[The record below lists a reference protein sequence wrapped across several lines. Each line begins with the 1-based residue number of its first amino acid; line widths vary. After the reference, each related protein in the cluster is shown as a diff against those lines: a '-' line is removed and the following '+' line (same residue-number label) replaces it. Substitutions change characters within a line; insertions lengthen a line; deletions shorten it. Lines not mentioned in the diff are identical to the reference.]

1 MSSIEPVSRLIV
13 LCACAPD
20 PQPLLS
26 TIEIVGGIVY
36 PTPLLNISTE
46 NIDPVLSTIGIALA
60 PIPSPKILTIGGIQV
75 EYFDPTG
82 NGTISFWFVGF

>member
-1 MSSIEPVSRLIV
+1 M
-13 LCACAPD
+13 LCASAPD

-36 PTPLLNISTE
+36 PTPPLMTSTE

-60 PIPSPKILTIGGIQV
+60 PTPSPKILTIGGMQV

-82 NGTISFWFVGF
+82 NGKISY